1 MTVRASLPG
10 RQLCVFEGD
19 TEVIEGL
26 KIRHT
31 HQKKKRKRKSLLGCW
46 TVQNNPVQT
55 GFWHIQPDTIANGF
69 NFA

>member
-31 HQKKKRKRKSLLGCW
+31 HQKKKEKEKASLDVGPCRIILFRLGFG
-46 TVQNNPVQT
+46 TFSLTQ
-55 GFWHIQPDTIANGF
+55 
-69 NFA
+69 